1 MSQRRDQ
8 ILAAALRCFVREG
21 LHRTSMSD
29 VVAESG
35 MSAGSVYRYFPSKHA
50 LITACAHEVFTTLQ
64 STLVQLADSPE
75 PPTPPDAVDAMLGAL
90 ERASARR
97 GVDLA
102 RLAISLWAEALRDA
116 ELADLA
122 REFYTSIIAAVGTAL
137 QHWAEKRAGTAAPT
151 MEMVGSM
158 HVALVQGY
166 MIQHSILGDA
176 APRHRDYVE
185 ALRVLDRQGV

>member
-8 ILAAALRCFVREG
+8 ILGAALRCFVREG

-50 LITACAHEVFTTLQ
+50 LITACANEVFTILE
-64 STLVQLADSPE
+64 STLAELADSAAQ
-75 PPTPPDAVDAMLGAL
+75 PTPADAVDAMLGAL
-90 ERASARR
+90 DRASARR

-102 RLAISLWAEALRDA
+102 RLAISLWAEALRDR

-122 REFYTSIIAAVGTAL
+122 RDFYASLIPAVGTAL
-137 QHWAEKRAGTAAPT
+137 QHWAEELAGTSAPPV
-151 MEMVGSM
+151 EMVGSM

-166 MIQHSILGDA
+166 LIQHSILGDA
-176 APRHRDYVE
+176 APSPADFVA
-185 ALRVLDRQGV
+185 ALGVLQDRG